1 MLRVEQRVDCVD
13 DPGGFATPDGEMGVR
28 QVGQQKRH
36 CFAWTQAQAV
46 EGVGGLGDLA
56 QQLAVAQAVGRLVH
70 VALQDEGQRWR
81 VTLQRGTAADQLI
94 GAGRQVALGERGLLD
109 LLNVAQGLDRRDSRH
124 RWFRSQAVNC

>member
-1 MLRVEQRVDCVD
+1 M
-13 DPGGFATPDGEMGVR
+13 
-28 QVGQQKRH
+28 
-36 CFAWTQAQAV
+36 

-109 LLNVAQGLDRRDSRH
+109 QLNVAQGLDRRDSRH